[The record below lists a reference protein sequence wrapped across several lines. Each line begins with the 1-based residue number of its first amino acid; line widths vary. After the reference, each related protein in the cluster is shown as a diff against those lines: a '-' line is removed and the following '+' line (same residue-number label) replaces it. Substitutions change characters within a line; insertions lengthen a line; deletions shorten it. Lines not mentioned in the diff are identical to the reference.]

1 MEAAQILTVGLNH
14 KTAPIEV
21 REKVALATGQ
31 LSQAMFSL
39 FEYVPQGI
47 ILSTCNRTEVYTL
60 ADARCSEKGEVETFL
75 SSLGDMPI
83 AQLSPYLYSLQQEK
97 AVTHLFRVAAG
108 LESMVVGEYEILGQ
122 VRGALET
129 AEQTGIVHLPL
140 LNLFRQAVRIGRKA
154 REETAISRSPVS
166 VSSAAADL
174 ARKMFPD
181 LGTRKALVISAGEAG
196 QLAVKALVQSMVG
209 EVLVTSRSFDKA
221 AELASSIGGTAVSI
235 HRLEATIAE
244 ADIVISCSGSPHY
257 IIHAP
262 LINEVMAGRPQRPL
276 LLIDIG
282 VPRNIDP
289 AVKSIGGAHLY
300 DIDDLESICE
310 SNHMQRRAEVTKVE
324 AIISDEASRFLAWW
338 QSLESVPTIAAL
350 VNRAEKIRQ
359 AQQSKTLDKLAGL
372 SEEDR
377 ARIDVMTQSIV
388 RQVLHNPILCLK
400 DGKQNRNLVQAV
412 RELFG
417 LDKEEGA

>member
-1 MEAAQILTVGLNH
+1 METAQILTVGLNH

-31 LSQAMFSL
+31 LSTAMFSL

-47 ILSTCNRTEVYTL
+47 ILSTCNRTEVYAL
-60 ADARCSEKGEVETFL
+60 ADARCSEKGIVETFL

-83 AQLSPYLYSLQQEK
+83 DQLSPYLYSLQQEK

-122 VRGALET
+122 VRQALET

-140 LNLFRQAVRIGRKA
+140 LNLFRQAVRVGRRA

-181 LGTRKALVISAGEAG
+181 LGTRKALVIAAGEAG

-209 EVLVTSRSFDKA
+209 EVLITSRSFEKA
-221 AELASSIGGTAVSI
+221 AELASSLGGTAVSI

-262 LINEVMAGRPQRPL
+262 LIAEVMAERPQRPL

-300 DIDDLESICE
+300 DIDDLEEICE
-310 SNHMQRRAEVTKVE
+310 SNHLQRRAEVTKVE

-338 QSLESVPTIAAL
+338 HSLETVPTITAL
-350 VNRAEKIRQ
+350 VNRAEKIRR
-359 AQQSKTLDKLAGL
+359 AQQAKTLDKLAGL

-377 ARIDVMTQSIV
+377 ARIDAMTQSIV
-388 RQVLHNPILCLK
+388 RQLLHNPILYLK
-400 DGKQNRNLVQAV
+400 DGKQNRNLVQAI
-412 RELFG
+412 REIFG
-417 LDKEEGA
+417 LDNEESV